1 MKTIYDVIDN
11 KVVKH
16 AEIVVC
22 LFDHCNLRCAFCSQ
36 EHDSLIGTTKS
47 EIMSKVDG
55 IVNWIQSNTRSTDYK
70 LHIMGG
76 ELFQDVWINNNYL
89 EIYEDFIKEIRNKV
103 DNNKN
108 IIFNFI
114 TNLVFTET
122 EKVINFLDNNN
133 LKFTVSYDPV
143 GRFQNKD
150 LEIFKNNIEI
160 FRDRIDLI
168 SLVMT
173 KQNTRSVCEGDEYFD
188 YLYSIFPTHWD
199 SFLPSVEM
207 SEKMMPSET
216 ELLSFYKLLVDRYP
230 DTLNME
236 SFLNGS
242 SNRMGC
248 TRGNSYTVLRDGTN
262 PKGCSGSIFLKDG
275 ETDDA
280 STGEIVIKFFKTYD
294 CFSCEY
300 FKTCSFTCFIQNDY
314 KKINRDLGKCVFK
327 EVYKYV
333 ESKRGN

>member
-1 MKTIYDVIDN
+1 
-11 KVVKH
+11 
-16 AEIVVC
+16 
-22 LFDHCNLRCAFCSQ
+22 
-36 EHDSLIGTTKS
+36 
-47 EIMSKVDG
+47 
-55 IVNWIQSNTRSTDYK
+55 
-70 LHIMGG
+70 MGG
-76 ELFQDVWINNNYL
+76 ELFQDEWINKNYL
-89 EIYEDFIKEIRNKV
+89 EIYEEFIREI
-103 DNNKN
+103 KN
-108 IIFNFI
+108 SVSDGKNLIFNFI

-122 EKVINFLDNNN
+122 DKVINFLDRNN

-150 LEIFKNNIEI
+150 LEIFKKNIEI
-160 FRDRIDLI
+160 FKDRIDLI

-173 KQNTRSVCEGDEYFD
+173 KQNIRSVCEGDSYFD

-216 ELLSFYKLLVDRYP
+216 ELLSFYKLLVDKYS

-236 SFLNGS
+236 SFINKDH
-242 SNRMGC
+242 NRMGC
-248 TRGNSYTVLRDGTN
+248 TRGNSYTVLRDNTI

-300 FKTCSFTCFIQNDY
+300 FKNCSFTCFIQNDY

-333 ESKRGN
+333 ESKGRV